1 MYKINDFVVFVGTS
15 DLIEKNSVG
24 VIESMVKEN
33 IVKIFFVGKR
43 VELDISLNEI
53 EFLDVTKTGK
63 PFEMKICN
71 VCHILKRDYED
82 FEINQ
87 TDAQGRKTT
96 RPSCRN
102 CRIDIDGVKLLTS
115 ERKKMLENK
124 PNKFFVCP
132 ICEKGS
138 IPDITAN
145 LVIDHNHDN
154 GFAREWLCDSCNTG
168 LGRFK
173 DDITALNK
181 AIKYLE
187 KHIQNN

>member
-1 MYKINDFVVFVGTS
+1 MYNVNDFVIFFGTS
-15 DLIEKNSVG
+15 DLIEINSVG
-24 VIESMVKEN
+24 VVEN
-33 IVKIFFVGKR
+33 IIDENVLKIFFVGKR
-43 VELDISLNEI
+43 LELEISTEEVALLDI
-53 EFLDVTKTGK
+53 TKTGK

-71 VCHILKRDYED
+71 VCHILKKDYVD

-115 ERKKMLENK
+115 ERRRMLEIK

-154 GFAREWLCDSCNTG
+154 GIAREWLCDSCNTG

-173 DDITALNK
+173 DDISALNK

>member
-1 MYKINDFVVFVGTS
+1 MQVNDFITLNYDNQG
-15 DLIEKNSVG
+15 LLKNSVG
-24 VIESMVKEN
+24 VIEEVIDEN
-33 IVKIFFVGKR
+33 MFKIFFIGNR
-43 VELDISLNEI
+43 VELILSDEDIT
-53 EFLDVTKTGK
+53 FLDIEKTGK
-63 PFEMKICN
+63 PHKFKVCN
-71 VCHILKRDYED
+71 VCHILKEDYVD

-102 CRIDIDGVKLLTS
+102 CRVGIDGVKLLS
-115 ERKKMLENK
+115 AEKKRMMKVK

-154 GFAREWLCDSCNTG
+154 GTAREWLCDSCNTG

-173 DDITALNK
+173 DNVELLEK
-181 AIKYLE
+181 AINYLKKYN
-187 KHIQNN
+187 QNN

>member
-1 MYKINDFVVFVGTS
+1 MQINDFITLNTDTQG
-15 DLIEKNSVG
+15 LLKNSVG
-24 VIESMVKEN
+24 VIEEVVNEN
-33 IVKIFFVGKR
+33 VFKIFFIGSRIELILYSNDVTF
-43 VELDISLNEI
+43 LDIK
-53 EFLDVTKTGK
+53 KTGK
-63 PFEMKICN
+63 PFKFKVCN
-71 VCHILKRDYED
+71 VCHILKEDFVD

-102 CRIDIDGVKLLTS
+102 CRTGIDGVKLLGV
-115 ERKKMLENK
+115 EKKRMMKIK

-154 GFAREWLCDSCNTG
+154 GAARDWLCDSCNTG

-173 DDITALNK
+173 DNVELLEK
-181 AIKYLE
+181 AINYLKKYN
-187 KHIQNN
+187 QNI

>member
-1 MYKINDFVVFVGTS
+1 MLKINDFVILKNNHNE
-15 DLIEKNSVG
+15 LIKNSVG
-24 VIESMVKEN
+24 VVEEVISNEVS
-33 IVKIFFVGKR
+33 KIFFIGNR
-43 VELDISLNEI
+43 IEI
-53 EFLDVTKTGK
+53 ELNNVDIDFLNIAETGK
-63 PFEMKICN
+63 PHKFKVCN
-71 VCHILKRDYED
+71 VCHILKEDFVD

-102 CRIDIDGVKLLTS
+102 CRLNIDGVKLLSS
-115 ERKKMLENK
+115 ERKRMLEIK

-145 LVIDHNHDN
+145 LVIDHNHEN
-154 GFAREWLCDSCNTG
+154 GMARAWLCDSCNTG

-173 DDITALNK
+173 DDITLLNK
-181 AIKYLE
+181 AINYLKE
-187 KHIQNN
+187 YNQKS

>member
-1 MYKINDFVVFVGTS
+1 MEINDFIILNEDSHG
-15 DLIEKNSVG
+15 LLKNSVG
-24 VIESMVKEN
+24 VIEEVINEDEF
-33 IVKIFFVGKR
+33 KIFFIAKR
-43 VELDISLNEI
+43 AELILSNIEITFLDIKE
-53 EFLDVTKTGK
+53 TGK
-63 PFEMKICN
+63 PFKYKVCN
-71 VCHILKRDYED
+71 VCHILKEDYVD

-102 CRIDIDGVKLLTS
+102 CRLGIDGVKLLGA
-115 ERKKMLENK
+115 EKKKMMKIK

-145 LVIDHNHDN
+145 LVIDHNHEN
-154 GFAREWLCDSCNTG
+154 GIAREWLCDSCNTG

-173 DDITALNK
+173 DNVELLER
-181 AIKYLE
+181 AINYLKKYN
-187 KHIQNN
+187 QNY